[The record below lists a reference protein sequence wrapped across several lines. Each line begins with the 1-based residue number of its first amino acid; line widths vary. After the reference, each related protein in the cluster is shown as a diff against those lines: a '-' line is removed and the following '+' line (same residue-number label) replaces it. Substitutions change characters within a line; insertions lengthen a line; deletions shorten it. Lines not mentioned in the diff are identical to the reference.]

1 MGYQIDLRSFFLL
14 VAAFQALVFSFLL
27 LVRSAKRNSLSD
39 KLLALFLISLTAT
52 LSEHIAGWMGWYKS
66 QQLTFF
72 PFGNHFLFTP
82 LAYLYVKSI
91 TNSSFKVLRRDS
103 LHFIPAA
110 IYFAFHVAVWLMPV
124 DHKLSFLSRL
134 GANNYYLFEGVCDML
149 VLSIYTS
156 LSILHYRAYLGWLPS
171 EFSNTRPLEL
181 VLLRNFLVILF
192 VVCLVELA
200 FSISSLFYSYWYD
213 VRYWDYFIRAILLYY
228 LSIAG
233 YTSTRPVE
241 LAFANEIQPDITT
254 NIAEPLPMQR
264 LADFMTS
271 QKPYLDP
278 ELTLKQLA
286 GRVELPT
293 QLVSQTINI
302 GLHKNFNDFVNEH
315 RVQEI
320 CARLKMGEHK
330 TKTLLGVGLDCGF
343 NSKATFNRS
352 FKKVMGLSPKEW
364 LEGQNS

>member
-1 MGYQIDLRSFFLL
+1 MSYQIDLRSFFLI

-27 LVRSAKRNSLSD
+27 LARAIKRRSISD
-39 KLLALFLISLTAT
+39 KLLALFLISLAAT

-66 QQLTFF
+66 QELTFF

-91 TNSSFKVLRRDS
+91 TNSSFKMLRRDL

-124 DHKLSFLSRL
+124 DHKLNFLSKL
-134 GANNYYLFEGVCDML
+134 GSNTYYLFEGVCDIL
-149 VLSIYTS
+149 VLLTYTS
-156 LSILHYRAYLGWLPS
+156 LSILHYRAYLKWLPS

-181 VLLRNFLVILF
+181 VWLRNFLVILF
-192 VVCLVELA
+192 AVCLVELV
-200 FSISSLFYSYWYD
+200 FSISSLIYSYWYD

-233 YTSTRPVE
+233 YASTRPVE
-241 LAFANEIQPDITT
+241 LAFVNEIQNQVITNST
-254 NIAEPLPMQR
+254 EPLPTQR
-264 LADFMTS
+264 LIDFMMS
-271 QKPYLDP
+271 NKPYLDP

-286 GRVELPT
+286 EKVELPAPF
-293 QLVSQTINI
+293 VSQTINA
-302 GLHKNFNDFVNEH
+302 GLDKNFNDFVNEY
-315 RVQEI
+315 RVEEI
-320 CARLKMGEHK
+320 CARLKMGKHK

-352 FKKVMGLSPKEW
+352 FKKVTGLTPKEW